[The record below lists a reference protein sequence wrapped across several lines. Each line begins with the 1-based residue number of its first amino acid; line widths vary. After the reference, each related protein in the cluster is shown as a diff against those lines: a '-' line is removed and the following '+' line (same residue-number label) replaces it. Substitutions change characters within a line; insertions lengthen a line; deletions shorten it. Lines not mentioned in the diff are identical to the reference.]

1 MKQERRRHIYGIDE
15 REAEEPRKDKAD
27 AGKVGRSVGIN
38 VWFWQAVYL
47 ELGVSAEPEKAV
59 CKKSGYV
66 CGA

>member
-1 MKQERRRHIYGIDE
+1 MLYPKIRMEF
-15 REAEEPRKDKAD
+15 
-27 AGKVGRSVGIN
+27 AGVWNVGIN